1 MVKKLF
7 KMHQGKAVSSQRFQA
22 VPQSVLHCATAP
34 PTLSQL
40 CSRPRRTSLHR
51 PSPTLPSWVPAMEVK
66 GWDQKT
72 EGGGD
77 WGSCACPPLKAT
89 APRGPLHRASSA
101 PSSLE
106 NYGAPLGL
114 SPRAPHPRVSPQPCS
129 LFICTI
135 TLHDISFPLGPCL
148 MQPAGPSRLIQKQ
161 YIVSINLI

>member
-1 MVKKLF
+1 
-7 KMHQGKAVSSQRFQA
+7 MHQEKAVSSQRFQA

-34 PTLSQL
+34 RSFL
-40 CSRPRRTSLHR
+40 
-51 PSPTLPSWVPAMEVK
+51 
-66 GWDQKT
+66 
-72 EGGGD
+72 
-77 WGSCACPPLKAT
+77 
-89 APRGPLHRASSA
+89 SSA
-101 PSSLE
+101 PALGGPACTDHHLRSPAGFPQWKSRAETTRRREEGTEGAVPARLSKPWPPGAPSTVPALPRSSLE
-106 NYGAPLGL
+106 NYRAPLRL